1 MVKHPDYDI
10 DFKPAIARYDWDQT
24 YDLLEFVYLPQGFSR
39 LMDLCGIPAFEL
51 MAIDRFTPYKYR
63 WADQYSDA
71 VYEFLKTFNFS
82 PHNSIN
88 ERLLRDESG
97 EAILDENDNTITVP
111 KFELSNTQVYD
122 YAPIL
127 ANFTEGKYQITGL
140 IYQGSQD
147 GLIGSINTINQA
159 CAEFT
164 VTGSKEIDLNK
175 IIWNRWLKDD
185 YFPNSNSNR
194 FCSNSL
200 VISKLVNGN
209 WVDYTPSFVS
219 KPTWLL
225 YSDID
230 NYFNN
235 IKQQL
240 IAYFQ
245 TIYNDFGG
253 ATDYFKTVN
262 SYKIDAFNS
271 NGNYFQ
277 DGITFD
283 TLSNQSIVIPEIY
296 PLQSYLNVICDIS
309 ADLTPNYKFSH
320 SIDNYFSSA
329 EDFNWTENFVN
340 NEYRRKFPEIDYNN
354 SSLSC
359 EFELEFKKFPQ
370 FLLNDCYLARANNNK
385 WSMGVNY
392 GDLGD
397 PDNYNKLF
405 SRIPIYNQINPPQD
419 KREDEKLEL
428 INLLDLYSPNGNIY
442 LDSMDDEELDY
453 YSRGTYASTGAGL
466 TNYNRAGFDLRNSLN
481 DIVIK
486 HDFTEPDNFN
496 SDPSLGNVLNNYTLF
511 YREYNYPAFS
521 GVIQYDKNYSR
532 SFSGGAIGYKN
543 TLRDFPNY
551 CKEIKV
557 SFLGTGHSSK
567 LVKTEFYP
575 DGVLDRSDNF
585 NEEFYYIKSDRIY
598 RKNSEAD
605 EDILSNYYIEKLGE
619 VSGNLSFSIKGE
631 LLNGYFNG
639 NHFTE
644 FSQINQNP
652 MNFTTKLKCELIL
665 FNQQEWEELYTENGK
680 TDEEEL
686 AILLQLKEEYEEL
699 SKAW

>member
-1 MVKHPDYDI
+1 MITHPDYPNI
-10 DFKPAIARYDWDQT
+10 DFKPAIARFDWDQT
-24 YDLLEFVYLPQGFSR
+24 YDVMEFIYLPQGFGQ
-39 LMDLCGIPAFEL
+39 LMNLCGIPAFEL
-51 MAIDRFTPYKYR
+51 MAIDRFTPYRYR

-71 VYEFLKTFNFS
+71 IYEFLKAFNFS

-88 ERLLRDESG
+88 EF
-97 EAILDENDNTITVP
+97 
-111 KFELSNTQVYD
+111 KLSNTQVYD

-127 ANFTEGKYQITGL
+127 ANFTEGKYQVTGL
-140 IYQGSQD
+140 IYQGSQG

-175 IIWNRWLKDD
+175 IIWNRWLSDD
-185 YFPNSNSNR
+185 YFPNSNNNR

-219 KPTWLL
+219 KPMWLL
-225 YSDID
+225 YSDIN
-230 NYFNN
+230 NYFDN

-240 IAYFQ
+240 IDYFQ
-245 TIYNDFGG
+245 TIYNDFSQVK
-253 ATDYFKTVN
+253 DYFKTVTN
-262 SYKIDAFNS
+262 YKINAYNS
-271 NGNYFQ
+271 NGDFVQN
-277 DGITFD
+277 GITFD
-283 TLSNQSIVIPEIY
+283 TLSNQSIIIPDIY
-296 PLQSYLNVICDIS
+296 PLQSYLNIVCDIS

-320 SIDNYFSSA
+320 SIDNYFSNI

-359 EFELEFKKFPQ
+359 EFALEFKKFPQ

-397 PDNYNKLF
+397 IDYYDKLF
-405 SRIPIYNQINPPQD
+405 DRISIYNQINPPQD

-428 INLLDLYSPNGNIY
+428 INLLDLYSPSGNIY
-442 LDSMDDEELDY
+442 IDSIDDEVDY
-453 YSRGTYASTGAGL
+453 YARATYASTGAGL
-466 TNYNRAGFDLRNSLN
+466 TNYNQAGFDMRNSLN

-496 SDPSLGNVLNNYTLF
+496 SDPSLVKVLNNYTLF
-511 YREYNYPAFS
+511 YRQYNYPAFL
-521 GVIQYDKNYSR
+521 GVIKYDKNYSR

-543 TLRDFPNY
+543 TLRDFPFY
-551 CKEIKV
+551 CKEIMV
-557 SFLGTGHSSK
+557 STLGTGFSSK
-567 LVKTEFYP
+567 VKQKESYPNNLV
-575 DGVLDRSDNF
+575 DRTDNL
-585 NEEFYYIKSDRIY
+585 NEQFYYIKSDRIY
-598 RKNSEAD
+598 RKNNQG
-605 EDILSNYYIEKLGE
+605 EDILTNYYIEKLGE
-619 VSGNLSFSIKGE
+619 ASGSLSFSIKGE

-644 FSQINQNP
+644 FSQTSQNSINFN
-652 MNFTTKLKCELIL
+652 TKLKSELIL
-665 FNQQEWEELYTENGK
+665 FNQQEWEELDSENGK

-699 SKAW
+699 STW